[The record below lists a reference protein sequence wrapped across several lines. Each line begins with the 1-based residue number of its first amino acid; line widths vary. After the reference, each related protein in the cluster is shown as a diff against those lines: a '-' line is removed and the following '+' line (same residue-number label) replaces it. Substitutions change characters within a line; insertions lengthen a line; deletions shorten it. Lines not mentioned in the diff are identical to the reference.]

1 MTVLEIKT
9 EIAKKLELLPEDALN
24 DVLHLVSELQNR
36 TEEELKRDKNF
47 AKIIADNKEVFER
60 LAK

>member
-1 MTVLEIKT
+1 MTVVEIKT
-9 EIAKKLELLPEDALN
+9 EINKKLESLPEDALN
-24 DVLHLVSELQNR
+24 DVLHLVSELQHR

-47 AKIIADNKEVFER
+47 EKIIADNKDVFER

>member
-1 MTVLEIKT
+1 MTVVEIKT
-9 EIAKKLELLPEDALN
+9 EITKKLEYLPEDALN
-24 DVLHLVSELQNR
+24 DVLHLVSELQHR

-47 AKIIADNKEVFER
+47 EKIIADNEEVFKR